1 MSYVLKKVGRTP
13 NIPFKTFECDNE
25 SDMAN
30 INLKGVPMG
39 SRCYVINTG
48 ATYALNSEGEWKKVP
63 SGGGSGDNIYDGGDE
78 NGGDTENKDVIYDG
92 GEEV

>member
-1 MSYVLKKVGRTP
+1 MSYVLKKVGKTP

-25 SDMAN
+25 SDMAD

-78 NGGDTENKDVIYDG
+78 NEGTGDKDVIYDG